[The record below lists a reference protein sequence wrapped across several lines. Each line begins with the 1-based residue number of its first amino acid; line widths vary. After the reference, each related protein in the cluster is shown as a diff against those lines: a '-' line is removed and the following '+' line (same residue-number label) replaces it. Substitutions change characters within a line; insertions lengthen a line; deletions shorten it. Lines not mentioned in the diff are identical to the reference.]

1 MANNM
6 TLLWCTF
13 SVPCWRV
20 MIALEEK
27 MLQGYNQTLLDFDK
41 EEHKSTIV
49 MDLNPRAQLPTFK
62 HGDCIVNESY
72 GACMYLENQFR
83 SQGTQMIPEGLAEQA
98 LMYQRMFEGQTF
110 YEKLSDVVYYEY
122 YVPRGERHDSAI
134 KRNKD
139 NLAIEI
145 QLWEGYFQKMEAGS
159 YLAGKAF
166 SLADVLVFPTI
177 AYSFRSG
184 LSAESY
190 PKLRAYYSMMKDR
203 PSVKTTWPP
212 HWLEDQE
219 KPQWGDFLKEL

>member
-1 MANNM
+1 MAKNI

-13 SVPCWRV
+13 SAPCWRV

-98 LMYQRMFEGQTF
+98 LMYQRMFEGLTF

-122 YVPRGERHDSAI
+122 YVPQGERHDSAL

-145 QLWEGYFQKMEAGS
+145 KLWEGYFQNMES
-159 YLAGKAF
+159 SLKIISPRLQHSLPSSKLPLKAM
-166 SLADVLVFPTI
+166 
-177 AYSFRSG
+177 
-184 LSAESY
+184 SA
-190 PKLRAYYSMMKDR
+190 
-203 PSVKTTWPP
+203 
-212 HWLEDQE
+212 
-219 KPQWGDFLKEL
+219 